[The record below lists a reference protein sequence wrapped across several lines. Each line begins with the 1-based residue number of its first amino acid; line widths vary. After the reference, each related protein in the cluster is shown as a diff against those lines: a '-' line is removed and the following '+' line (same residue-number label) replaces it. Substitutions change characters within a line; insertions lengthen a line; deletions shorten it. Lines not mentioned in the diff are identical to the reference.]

1 MQVRG
6 VNHINI
12 VTGDLDATVRFYESV
27 LGMHSA
33 LIPVPIPNFK
43 GCWISDAAGSP
54 IVHVQAHN
62 PERHGELKTGM
73 GGALDHVSL
82 TCAGFAETM
91 ARCDE
96 LGVEYR
102 VNDREFGELRQVF
115 ITDPN
120 GVSLELNFPGD

>member
-12 VTGDLDATVRFYESV
+12 VTGDLDGTVRFYESV
-27 LGMHSA
+27 LGMQSA
-33 LIPVPIPNFK
+33 LIPVPIPNFR
-43 GCWISDAAGSP
+43 GCWISDAEGSP

-82 TCAGFAETM
+82 TCTGFAETM

-102 VNDREFGELRQVF
+102 VNDRQFGDLRQVF
-115 ITDPN
+115 VTDPN